1 MLYLQFTIW
10 KWQVHRRITNFFTV
24 CTKFKVR
31 AKCRAKKTLTKVILL
46 MSINTQ
52 FELTSFQSYYFF
64 PIPKINPTSK
74 KIKNCLFL
82 IYYLFE
88 WKTENLSYF
97 YFYLVEKM
105 VKMAP
110 FKVMLTIREVLDS
123 KAVQIIEV
131 CIRFW
136 PFLPIFRI
144 LIKIFEPFLIGSG
157 KSSLIPIV

>member
-1 MLYLQFTIW
+1 MILNSRQDKLLTKWSNWRYWSVITCQLMGCRAFKVQFEFSQSHMNMLYLQFTYW
-10 KWQVHRRITNFFTV
+10 KWQVHRRITNFFTA

-82 IYYLFE
+82 NYYLF
-88 WKTENLSYF
+88 K
-97 YFYLVEKM
+97 
-105 VKMAP
+105 
-110 FKVMLTIREVLDS
+110 
-123 KAVQIIEV
+123 
-131 CIRFW
+131 
-136 PFLPIFRI
+136 
-144 LIKIFEPFLIGSG
+144 
-157 KSSLIPIV
+157 